1 MKTKNNV
8 PAYARLSRRL
18 RHRGLAGLTNY
29 MIERNFFSVGQALFC
44 REKVNNRTVMYDCGG
59 QTEAIIKNV
68 IDAEYPARNTEVIDA
83 LFISHYDKDHINGV
97 FHLLNRCR
105 VNHLFLPMVSSLSR
119 MLSFYGWQ
127 YTSQM
132 RQFYADPKSY
142 IQQTYGGTQVH
153 YVEQSERVVQ
163 TNEPVDIER
172 FNGRDIPNVSLI
184 RFRDNPD
191 WVYIPFNRKLMTT
204 QEETQFLGAL
214 GLPANASFA
223 DILTKWRRQRLSF
236 KAIVGRLGII
246 DIRKINDYSMTLYSG
261 SISQRNACL
270 FLGDYNAHSYFADL
284 QNAYRPLWGNIRV
297 IQVPHHGSIHNYHC
311 GLCQQGTEYV
321 VSNKPAPYTKTQV
334 NPDLIIRHIKT
345 IAGQP
350 CYTTF
355 GGDVVLH

>member
-1 MKTKNNV
+1 M
-8 PAYARLSRRL
+8 S
-18 RHRGLAGLTNY
+18 
-29 MIERNFFSVGQALFC
+29 IERTFFSVGQALFC

-59 QTEAIIKNV
+59 QTEAIVIGV
-68 IDAEYPARNTEVIDA
+68 IDTEYPVGNTDVIDA
-83 LFISHYDKDHINGV
+83 LYISHYDKDHINGV
-97 FHLLNRCR
+97 FHLLNRVK
-105 VNHLFLPMVSSLSR
+105 VNHLFLPMVSPLSR
-119 MLSFYGWQ
+119 MLSFYGQ
-127 YTSQM
+127 RYTSQL
-132 RQFYADPKSY
+132 RRFYSDPKGF
-142 IQQTYGGTQVH
+142 IQQVYEGVLVH
-153 YVEQSERVVQ
+153 YVSQSDGVAQ
-163 TNEPVDIER
+163 INDPIDIEAIGG
-172 FNGRDIPNVSLI
+172 NDIPNVALM

-191 WVYIPFNRKLMTT
+191 WVYVPFNRRLMNA
-204 QEETQFLGAL
+204 QEETKFLQAI
-214 GLPANASFA
+214 GLPATATFA
-223 DILTKWRRQRLSF
+223 DILTKWRQQRLSL
-236 KAIVGRLGII
+236 KAIVGRLSII

-334 NPDLIIRHIKT
+334 NPDVIIRHIKT